1 MRRNATKVAAAVLT
15 LAVTM
20 TSVNIPTTAAAAT
33 KKVKLNKTKKTLT
46 VGKTLKLTLKEG
58 NKKVKATKVKFT
70 SSKKAIATVT
80 KYGNVKAKKKGKATI
95 TATYKKKKYKCKITV
110 KKKAT
115 TNPTTAPTNAPTT
128 APTNAP
134 EPTTAPTDAPTTA
147 PTDAPSTAPTD
158 APATVGTIK
167 EFKAVGA
174 KKLQVEFEAAVPEAS
189 KASLTFK
196 RGNSVVAGT
205 AVWDAENKVAT
216 FTSNSILTQGKYTAS
231 MEGVNSK
238 EADVEAEKVADI
250 VINGDKD
257 NILTGTSD
265 TAKKDNRSNDE
276 AYIYYDIVNQYGESI
291 RERTTVNWSIT
302 SCDTNRENK
311 SLGLVVARRKNDKEI
326 FIFGTQVSIT
336 AVCIKDNVPVTKT
349 KVVTIGEQQA
359 IDEVIFKGFV
369 KKSNKG
375 KKIEEKNIK
384 GEVPAD
390 FAKDTWAVLYQAKD
404 QHGNLLEAANDNLG
418 GNSAGA
424 KIAMV
429 SGQPTYIENKFTDG
443 GIYSVTSAEDN
454 RTTEYS
460 SATIEPGAYIDRGES
475 IDLTAIS
482 TKTGKK
488 SDQNYA
494 IGKSARLKSFE
505 MEKPAQ
511 VVADG
516 DVGVVIPFTALD
528 MDGNPTDNYKT
539 IVRSS
544 NKLNLT
550 ASEGTL
556 TLSEGNDGKAILTW
570 TDEDK
575 YTGFNGAI
583 NPYKNSGITI
593 DDGVDRAISLTAVVT
608 GEEASSKQTTLSV
621 SDMRRPASIEDV
633 YFGQGDAIIGG
644 NSTTQ
649 GDFDYL
655 APSEVGISH
664 GIAYNDQYGV
674 YFGGAGAWEHKFNQV
689 GNFWNAAKDGV
700 VGNYF
705 YSISVRQVS
714 DDDKI
719 RMVGVAKSSS
729 SGGGSSTSI
738 GDRPGNNFIDETNS
752 GSTVSSTSAGD
763 VIDLGKANGTIKYNI
778 NPKAWNKDTNKRDDD
793 VNATIRYSI
802 VERPATSNSSYN
814 EIGKART
821 ESYTVV
827 PIQKLSDF
835 AINTGSDR
843 LGIETDISGDPNG
856 SFNSGTGSYQYL
868 GGQNANNPITG
879 SALNIRTKGVN
890 SSGWMK
896 VNRVD
901 VTAKYK
907 DFTLAVPFNYIR
919 TTDDYTWNTN
929 SADTVSGSSILVNGV
944 KTVNDGT
951 TPGDGYEAFLK
962 QINEGAI
969 RWRDL
974 YNVNSARYE
983 RIDTTARLEF
993 IIGADVNNEKPGVT
1007 DKVTHSG
1014 TRVSKRLT
1022 ISDDYAQVKNIKLN
1036 NGADRPN
1043 YTDISISG
1051 TGYVS
1056 LFDQYGQ
1063 DYLKTDYKSSYTNY
1077 PYATR
1082 AVLYTVSGYEENHNG
1097 RIEGNLKVSNKSN
1110 GEVEING
1117 AELGD
1122 SYTLKA
1128 EVENSGLNDTIKV
1141 TVGSDLA
1148 AYIDSSNLKDQ
1159 SDYKLRTEHLG
1170 YNR

>member
-1 MRRNATKVAAAVLT
+1 MHKNFL
-15 LAVTM
+15 
-20 TSVNIPTTAAAAT
+20 
-33 KKVKLNKTKKTLT
+33 
-46 VGKTLKLTLKEG
+46 
-58 NKKVKATKVKFT
+58 
-70 SSKKAIATVT
+70 
-80 KYGNVKAKKKGKATI
+80 KKGNLLKRGKLI
-95 TATYKKKKYKCKITV
+95 
-110 KKKAT
+110 
-115 TNPTTAPTNAPTT
+115 
-128 APTNAP
+128 
-134 EPTTAPTDAPTTA
+134 
-147 PTDAPSTAPTD
+147 
-158 APATVGTIK
+158 ATVGTIK

-174 KKLQVEFEAAVPEAS
+174 KKLQVEFDGAVPEAS

-205 AVWDAENKVAT
+205 ATWNAENTVAT
-216 FTSNSILTQGKYTAS
+216 FTSNSILTQGKYNVS
-231 MEGVNSK
+231 MTGVESK

-276 AYIYYDIVNQYGESI
+276 AYIYYDIVNQYDESI

-375 KKIEEKNIK
+375 KKIDEKNIK

-482 TKTGKK
+482 TRTGKK
-488 SDQNYA
+488 SDKNYA

-556 TLSEGNDGKAILTW
+556 TLSENNDGKAVLIW

-575 YTGFNGAI
+575 YTGLNGAM

-593 DDGVDRAISLTAVVT
+593 DDGVDRAVSLTAVVT

-644 NSTTQ
+644 NSTKS

-655 APSEVGISH
+655 APSEVDISH

-674 YFGGAGAWEHKFNQV
+674 YFGGVGAWEHKFNQV
-689 GNFWNAAKDGV
+689 GNFWDAARDGV

-729 SGGGSSTSI
+729 GSSGSSTST
-738 GDRPGNNFIDETNS
+738 GDRPGNSFIDETNS
-752 GSTVSSTSAGD
+752 GSSVTSTSAGD
-763 VIDLGKANGTIKYNI
+763 VIDLDKAYGTKTYGTIKYNI
-778 NPKAWNKDTNKRDDD
+778 NPKAWNKDTNKKDDD

-827 PIQKLSDF
+827 PVQKLSDF
-835 AINTGSDR
+835 TINTGSDK

-856 SFNSGTGSYQYL
+856 SFNAGTGSFSYL
-868 GGQNANNPITG
+868 GGGNANNPITG
-879 SALNIRTKGVN
+879 TALNIRTTSVN
-890 SSGWMK
+890 ASNVA
-896 VNRVD
+896 VNNVN

-907 DFTLAVPFNYIR
+907 DSVLAVPFNYIR
-919 TTDDYTWNTN
+919 TTDDYTWNNNT
-929 SADTVSGSSILVNGV
+929 DTVSGSSILVNGTSAV
-944 KTVNDGT
+944 TGGT
-951 TPGDGYEAFLK
+951 TPGTGYAASIEK
-962 QINEGAI
+962 INEGAI

-983 RIDTTARLEF
+983 RTNTTARLEF
-993 IIGADVNNEKPGVT
+993 IIGANVNNNKAGVDAET
-1007 DKVTHSG
+1007 THNG
-1014 TRVSKRLT
+1014 TRVGKRIT
-1022 ISDDYAQVKNIKLN
+1022 ISDDYAQVNNIKLN
-1036 NGADRPN
+1036 FGPANPGL
-1043 YTDISISG
+1043 TDITVSG
-1051 TGYVS
+1051 DGFVS

-1063 DYLKTDYKSSYTNY
+1063 NYKVTDYKSSYTNY
-1077 PYATR
+1077 PYAKR
-1082 AVLYTVSGYEENHNG
+1082 AVLYTVSGYEENVNG

-1110 GEVEING
+1110 GEVVING

-1128 EVENSGLNDTIKV
+1128 EVENSGLNDTIQVK
-1141 TVGSDLA
+1141 VGSDTA
-1148 AYIDSSNLKDQ
+1148 AFITSANTKDQ
-1159 SDYKLRTEHLG
+1159 SDYNLRTNYLG

>member
-33 KKVKLNKTKKTLT
+33 KKVKLNTTKKTLT

-58 NKKVKATKVKFT
+58 KKKVKATKVKFT

-80 KYGNVKAKKKGKATI
+80 KYGNVKAKKKGTATI

-115 TNPTTAPTNAPTT
+115 PAKPTTAPTQAPTQEPTT
-128 APTNAP
+128 APTQ

-147 PTDAPSTAPTD
+147 PTDS
-158 APATVGTIK
+158 PATVGTIK

-174 KKLQVEFEAAVPEAS
+174 KKLQVEFDGAVAD
-189 KASLTFK
+189 KVTRDSLSIK
-196 RGNSVVAGT
+196 RGNSAVAGNAT
-205 AVWDAENKVAT
+205 WNAENTVAT
-216 FTSNSILTQGKYTAS
+216 FTSNSILTQGKYIAS
-231 MEGVNSK
+231 MTGVESK

-257 NILTGTSD
+257 NILTGTSEE
-265 TAKKDNRSNDE
+265 AKKNNRSNDE

-302 SCDTNRENK
+302 SCDTNRESK
-311 SLGLVVARRKNDKEI
+311 SLGLVVARRKGDKEI
-326 FIFGTQVSIT
+326 FIYGTQVSIT

-349 KVVTIGEQQA
+349 KVVTVGEQQA
-359 IDEVIFKGFV
+359 IDEVVFKGFV

-375 KKIEEKNIK
+375 KKIDEKDVLVD
-384 GEVPAD
+384 VPAD
-390 FAKDTWAVLYQAKD
+390 FAKDTWAILYQAKD
-404 QHGNLLEAANDNLG
+404 QHGNLLEAASDNLG

-429 SGQPTYIENKFTDG
+429 SGQPTYIENKFEDG

-475 IDLTAIS
+475 IDITAIS
-482 TKTGKK
+482 TRTGKPIT
-488 SDQNYA
+488 QNYK

-516 DVGVVIPFTALD
+516 DEGVVIPFTALD

-544 NKLNLT
+544 NKLSLT

-556 TLSEGNDGKAILTW
+556 TLKEDKDGKAVLTW
-570 TDEDK
+570 TDADK
-575 YTGFNGAI
+575 YTGKNGAPV
-583 NPYKNSGITI
+583 NPYSNPAITI
-593 DDGVDRAISLTAVVT
+593 DDGVDRAVSLTAVVT

-633 YFGQGDAIIGG
+633 RFGDNDTIIGG
-644 NSTTQ
+644 NSTTN

-655 APSEVGISH
+655 DPSGVSISN

-674 YFGGAGAWEHKFNQV
+674 SFAGGYKDGQRN
-689 GNFWNAAKDGV
+689 NFWDAARNGA

-705 YSISVRQVS
+705 YSISVKQLS

-719 RMVGVAKSSS
+719 RMVGVAKSST
-729 SGGGSSTSI
+729 GGSGSSTSTS
-738 GDRPGNNFIDETNS
+738 DRPGNGFINETNN
-752 GSTVSSTSAGD
+752 VSSPTTTSNSD
-763 VIDLGKANGTIKYNI
+763 VIDLAYAYSNNNGEIKHNI
-778 NPKAWNKDTNKRDDD
+778 NPKDWKDPDKRDD

-827 PIQKLSDF
+827 PITKLSDF
-835 AINTGSDR
+835 TINTISDK
-843 LGIETDISGDPNG
+843 LGIETDISPDPNG
-856 SFNSGTGSYQYL
+856 SFNAGEGSFSYL
-868 GGQNANNPITG
+868 GGGNANYAITG
-879 SALNIRTKGVN
+879 SALEIRTKGFIPN
-890 SSGWMK
+890 SLAK
-896 VNRVD
+896 VNDVN

-907 DFTLAVPFNYIR
+907 NSVLRVPFNYIR
-919 TTDDYTWNTN
+919 TTDEYNWNSN
-929 SADTVSGSSILVNGV
+929 STKLVSGSSILVNGSSL
-944 KTVNDGT
+944 VNGGT
-951 TPGDGYEAFLK
+951 TPGRDYTASIDK
-962 QINEGAI
+962 INDEAI

-983 RIDTTARLEF
+983 RIDARTRLEF
-993 IIGADVNNEKPGVT
+993 IIGADVNNNKTT
-1007 DKVTHSG
+1007 DVGLTHDG
-1014 TRVSKRLT
+1014 TRVSKYIT
-1022 ISDDYAQVKNIKLN
+1022 ISDAYAEISNMTLN
-1036 NGADRPN
+1036 SGVLHPEDTKMLINGN
-1043 YTDISISG
+1043 V
-1051 TGYVS
+1051 YVS
-1056 LFDQYGQ
+1056 AVDQYGQ
-1063 DYLKTDYKSSYTNY
+1063 NYIDTDYSTLYSSKYNNVK
-1077 PYATR
+1077 R
-1082 AVLYTVSGYEENHNG
+1082 SILYTVSAYEENPNG
-1097 RIEGNLKVSNKSN
+1097 RIEGNLKISNRSN
-1110 GEVEING
+1110 GTVEIEG

-1128 EVENSGLNDTIKV
+1128 EVENTGFNDTKQFKV
-1141 TVGSDLA
+1141 EDDSRAVITSDS
-1148 AYIDSSNLKDQ
+1148 DKDKK
-1159 SDYKLRTEHLG
+1159 DYDLRTKYLG